1 MSKTNMKSINIK
13 HDFLK
18 ARFVCL
24 LLIPLVVSSGVN
36 ADAVLTVSDSKKGS
50 RVAETHARA
59 SSQGQQQMN
68 AQWALVN
75 QLDQLQQ
82 EVQQL
87 RGIVEE
93 QAYQLKQIKKGARE
107 RYLNLDSRI
116 TALSGVPARPADL
129 LDVRPST
136 ASPGKSTVSAS
147 ETVALTVAQ
156 SAEKALYDQA
166 RAQIKGRRYIEAV
179 KTLLEMLEKYP
190 EGAYVPYAHYWL
202 GEVYLALAVPRYQ
215 DAEIN
220 FLTMLQNFPGHS
232 KTPAVL
238 YKLGKLYDKTD
249 QPALAR
255 KYLNRVVG
263 EYPKNSAAAL
273 AKSYLQEMMSAK

>member
-1 MSKTNMKSINIK
+1 MGKTNMKGINIK
-13 HDFLK
+13 YDFLK

-50 RVAETHARA
+50 KIATVHGRA

-116 TALSGVPARPADL
+116 TAVSGMPARSAGL
-129 LDVRPST
+129 LDVPPPT
-136 ASPGKSTVSAS
+136 TNPKKSAASAS

-179 KTLLEMLEKYP
+179 KTLLGMLEKYP
-190 EGAYVPYAHYWL
+190 EGTYVPYARYWL

-220 FLTMLQNFPGHS
+220 FLTMLQSFPGHS

-263 EYPKNSAAAL
+263 EYPGDSAATL

>member
-1 MSKTNMKSINIK
+1 MGKTTVSSINFRGS
-13 HDFLK
+13 FLK
-18 ARFVCL
+18 IRFVCL
-24 LLIPLVVSSGVN
+24 MLVPLVVSSGVQ
-36 ADAVLTVSDSKKGS
+36 ADAVLVVSD
-50 RVAETHARA
+50 AENDSNSLTVQARA
-59 SSQGQQQMN
+59 STHGQQKIN
-68 AQWALVN
+68 AQWALIN

-107 RYLNLDSRI
+107 RYLNIDSRI
-116 TALSGVPARPADL
+116 NALTSGAATL
-129 LDVRPST
+129 PST
-136 ASPGKSTVSAS
+136 AVAVQRPGSGS
-147 ETVALTVAQ
+147 EAVALTVAE

-166 RAQIKGRRYIEAV
+166 RGQIKGRRYTEAV

-190 EGAYVPYAHYWL
+190 EGAYVPYVHYWL
-202 GEVYLALAVPRYQ
+202 GEVYLALAKPRYQ

-220 FLTMLQNFPGHS
+220 FLTMLQSFPGHS

-249 QPALAR
+249 QPVLAR
-255 KYLNRVVG
+255 KYLNRVIS
-263 EYPKNSAAAL
+263 EYPGDSAAAL
-273 AKSYLQEMMSAK
+273 AKSYLQKSISVK

>member
-1 MSKTNMKSINIK
+1 MGKTNMKGVNIK
-13 HDFLK
+13 YDFLK

-24 LLIPLVVSSGVN
+24 LLIPLAVSSGVN
-36 ADAVLTVSDSKKGS
+36 ADAVLTVSDSKKGLS
-50 RVAETHARA
+50 IPTTQARA

-107 RYLNLDSRI
+107 RYLNLDGRI
-116 TALSGVPARPADL
+116 AALSAVPARPAAL
-129 LDVRPST
+129 SGVQPST
-136 ASPGKSTVSAS
+136 ANPGNSTVSAS

-220 FLTMLQNFPGHS
+220 FLTMLQSFPGHS

-249 QPALAR
+249 QPVLAR
-255 KYLNRVVG
+255 KYLNRVAD
-263 EYPKNSAAAL
+263 EYPRDSAAAL
-273 AKSYLQEMMSAK
+273 AKNYLQEMMSAK